1 MKLKDLRLGNWVK
14 IDIGVGQVSCLMT
27 VEFEN
32 YALGEDMPISVDV
45 EGYGAPRGCTVEEVE
60 GIPLTEEILLG
71 CGFKEIP
78 CSLKAYKQYSF
89 DSRITEEQCVM
100 TLYSSDGKNFMATSI
115 RYDIKYVHELQN
127 VFYAM
132 NKEELE
138 VKL

>member
-1 MKLKDLRLGNWVK
+1 MKLGDLRLGNWVK
-14 IDIGVGQVSCLMT
+14 INEGIGQVCCLMT
-27 VEFEN
+27 VEYEDWSI
-32 YALGEDMPISVDV
+32 GEDMPICVDG
-45 EGYGAPRGCTVEEVE
+45 ERYNAPRSCTLEEVE

-115 RYDIKYVHELQN
+115 RDDIKYVHELQN